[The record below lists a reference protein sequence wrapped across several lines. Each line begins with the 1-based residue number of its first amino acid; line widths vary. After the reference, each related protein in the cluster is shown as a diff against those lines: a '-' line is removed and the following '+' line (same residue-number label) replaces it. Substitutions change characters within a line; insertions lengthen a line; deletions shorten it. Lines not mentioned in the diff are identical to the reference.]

1 MTDLFDEARRLVSAR
16 EVAELNG
23 LHPSRSGFV
32 CCPFH
37 REKTPSLKFYP
48 DGGWKCFG
56 CGKGGNGSIDF
67 VAALYGLTP
76 LEAVRRLNDDFRL
89 NLPIDR
95 QQTPAERQEAKQ
107 AAQHRREISDTYR
120 LFEEWRGSMIQQLN
134 ACFREGHLAMKSLET
149 PADWLTDAQALAIRE
164 QARVEWLADTLISG
178 TMADMMQVFRDR
190 KAVDS
195 LCGKILNHMPTKS
208 GAA

>member
-23 LHPSRSGFV
+23 LHPNRSGFV

-67 VAALYGLTP
+67 VAALYDLTP
-76 LEAVRRLNDDFRL
+76 LEAVRRLNEDFRL
-89 NLPIDR
+89 ALPLDKPPDSETLR
-95 QQTPAERQEAKQ
+95 

-149 PADWLTDAQALAIRE
+149 PVDLDRLTDAQALAIRE
-164 QARVEWLADTLISG
+164 QARVEWLTDTLTGG